1 MPAAV
6 SGQVRGMTPPGSVIP
21 RVTPTA
27 TDHGPDHH
35 RTEGSLTVIPPGPTA
50 ANQTA
55 LNGMPSQPELPR
67 ALLERSERKMGSYL
81 LNSGGQE
88 RASAATTRMRPGWDE
103 APEHG
108 TSPAMPASEL
118 QNAGSPSGRSA
129 ITNSDAGTQRVHTL
143 PQPDRSGCRRTP
155 VLNGSPDRIRTGATA
170 LRGTR
175 RSPMQRPADLQRC
188 RQPGRARPG
197 CGHAWAYT
205 PRPSADALVPTSH
218 RARPSGGRPE
228 TAHGAREGPQRPRSG
243 CRRRR
248 SEPASRHRTYGA
260 NPLSIQVRKR
270 WTLSAGHGP

>member
-1 MPAAV
+1 
-6 SGQVRGMTPPGSVIP
+6 
-21 RVTPTA
+21 
-27 TDHGPDHH
+27 
-35 RTEGSLTVIPPGPTA
+35 
-50 ANQTA
+50 
-55 LNGMPSQPELPR
+55 
-67 ALLERSERKMGSYL
+67 
-81 LNSGGQE
+81 
-88 RASAATTRMRPGWDE
+88 MRPGWDE
-103 APEHG
+103 AREHG

-175 RSPMQRPADLQRC
+175 RSPMQQPADLQRC

-205 PRPSADALVPTSH
+205 PGPRPVRSCRRVIAQG
-218 RARPSGGRPE
+218 RPAGGRKQPM
-228 TAHGAREGPQRPRSG
+228 GREKALSGPVRG

-270 WTLSAGHGP
+270 WMLSAGHGP